1 MPDIKEVY
9 EMVVKQS
16 PPQPDALERQRKRQD
31 AVKRKRRAGAIA
43 AVVAIA
49 AALALVF
56 AVTRPTNE
64 TGTPAIGTSPT
75 PSIPFTTTPPM
86 GAQIVGTD
94 GKPSEQ
100 FAAMFT
106 DQNGLQLSPTGL
118 MVAYSGPL
126 GSIGTAASDGTA
138 PRTLVGPS
146 GDHGDGHAGVSWNA
160 DGSRI
165 AYSWKG
171 DLYVMHADG
180 SHRQQLTHAAP
191 GTGNYRPRFSS
202 DGSTLVYWSGSN
214 AGSDGGAPDGEIY
227 TIPATGGTPTRLT
240 HNQVS
245 DFEPTWSPAGDRIA
259 YFHGG
264 QLWIMNANGR
274 HAHRAYAGNGGAWA
288 PAWSPDGSRIAF
300 LSYTGTNEPFGPVMD
315 VEILTL
321 NTGQATKTGVQV
333 LTDLNGPQWVSNTEL
348 LVNRFD

>member
-56 AVTRPTNE
+56 AVTRPRE
-64 TGTPAIGTSPT
+64 RDRRRRPHGTSAS
-75 PSIPFTTTPPM
+75 PSPAFNTTPPI

-94 GKPSEQ
+94 GKPSQQ

-106 DQNGLQLSPTGL
+106 EQLRRLSPTGL

-126 GSIGTAASDGTA
+126 GSVGTAASDGTN
-138 PRTLVGPS
+138 PRTLVGPQ
-146 GDHGDGHAGVSWNA
+146 GDHGDGHVGVSWNA
-160 DGSRI
+160 NGTRI

-171 DLYVMHADG
+171 DLYVMDADG
-180 SHRQQLTHAAP
+180 SHRHQLTHAAP
-191 GTGNYRPRFSS
+191 GTGDYRPQFSS

-214 AGSDGGAPDGEIY
+214 AGNDGGEPDGEIY

-240 HNQVS
+240 TRPGERLRADMVARRRS
-245 DFEPTWSPAGDRIA
+245 DRLLPR
-259 YFHGG
+259 
-264 QLWIMNANGR
+264 R
-274 HAHRAYAGNGGAWA
+274 RAL
-288 PAWSPDGSRIAF
+288 DHER
-300 LSYTGTNEPFGPVMD
+300 ER
-315 VEILTL
+315 
-321 NTGQATKTGVQV
+321 QARPSGV
-333 LTDLNGPQWVSNTEL
+333 
-348 LVNRFD
+348 RR